1 MISLF
6 LTNILS
12 RALGLL
18 AAIFMSILVVNFAN
32 ATERLFPD
40 SAQLQSGNSAPAAS
54 SSRSPL
60 DDLLAESRRLHAN
73 NEAKAAYE
81 LLVLKTDTYAGVPEF
96 DYQLGITATDA
107 GLPGR
112 AILALERVLLV
123 SPNNLQAR
131 AEIARAYLA
140 AGETEAARRQFELV
154 AAQQIPAEVRKVID
168 IYLAG
173 IARAETESGTQ
184 RFAYAEIGLG
194 YDSNVNFGS
203 QSSQWQLA
211 DGTAVTPS
219 AISQPRSS
227 MLSSVTVGAS
237 LAKPMSG
244 NFSLIFGSTLSY
256 RSTPSAHTLDQV
268 QIDLNMAARYK
279 RGCHESVMQ
288 TQLQSLRLDDS
299 VFRNAVGLTGQWRC
313 DLNPKTQIGAYLQGF
328 DFSFP
333 SQNVRDA
340 RRTTTGLTLTRL
352 LDHPRQPILVGS
364 IYLGQER
371 TRNEVRQLDHDFHG
385 LRVSMNARIGDG
397 WRGFSTVSWEARS
410 FQGVESLFG
419 VTRED
424 RQTELR
430 LGAEKDLSRQWT
442 LAPQFT
448 ITRNSSTL
456 APNEFRRSQA
466 TLFARYRF

>member
-1 MISLF
+1 M
-6 LTNILS
+6 T
-12 RALGLL
+12 
-18 AAIFMSILVVNFAN
+18 LVAN
-32 ATERLFPD
+32 PANSAH
-40 SAQLQSGNSAPAAS
+40 SAQPAPLEIAQAQPPGSPSMLSQAS
-54 SSRSPL
+54 SPL
-60 DDLLAESRRLHAN
+60 DELLAESRRLHASG
-73 NEAKAAYE
+73 ELKAAYE
-81 LLVLKTDTYAGVPEF
+81 VLTLKADTYAGVSEF
-96 DYQLGITATDA
+96 DYQLGITAIDA
-107 GLPGR
+107 GFPGR

-184 RFAYAEIGLG
+184 RFAYAEFGLG

-211 DGTAVTPS
+211 DGTAVTPT

-227 MLSSVTVGAS
+227 MVASTTLGAS
-237 LAKPMSG
+237 LAKPMNG
-244 NFSLIFGSTLSY
+244 NLSLIFGSSLSY

-288 TQLQSLRLDDS
+288 TQLQSLRLNDS

-313 DLNPKTQIGAYLQGF
+313 DLNPKMQIGAYLQGF

-333 SQNVRDA
+333 NQSVRNA
-340 RRTTTGLTLTRL
+340 RRTTAGLTLTRL
-352 LDHPRQPILVGS
+352 LDHPQQPILVGS
-364 IYLGQER
+364 VYFGQER
-371 TRNEVRQLDHDFHG
+371 THDEVPQLDHNFRG
-385 LRVSMNARIGDG
+385 LRLSLNAKLGDG
-397 WRGFSTVSWEARS
+397 WRGFSTVSWESRS
-410 FQGVESLFG
+410 FQGEEALFA
-419 VTRED
+419 VVRED

-430 LGAEKDLSRQWT
+430 VGAEKDLSRVWT

-448 ITRNSSTL
+448 VTRNSSSL